1 MCAKRGGSKEGGGS
15 GEWAGASAMTEPLK
29 SVAYNVDLE
38 RAISSRLD
46 EARRR
51 GVIDV
56 PGL

>member
-1 MCAKRGGSKEGGGS
+1 
-15 GEWAGASAMTEPLK
+15 MTEPLK